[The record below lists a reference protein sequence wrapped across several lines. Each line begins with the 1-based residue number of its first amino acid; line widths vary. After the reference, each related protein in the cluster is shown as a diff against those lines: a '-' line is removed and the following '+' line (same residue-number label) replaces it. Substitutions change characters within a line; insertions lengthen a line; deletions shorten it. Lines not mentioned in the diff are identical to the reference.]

1 MARNRSSTVVLTVT
15 GLGLGL
21 LGLLAF
27 GGGREGDDDGRDDD
41 GRDDDGRDDDGGDD
55 DNRGPTGPD
64 VDPDRLWI
72 DARTC
77 ADWRVGRDYLERV
90 ALPYARE
97 LADSLDGFSFSWATV
112 RDKAIVLARID
123 YVLREVLAASVRETD
138 PAALACLET
147 VPWHDEILAGLDPDD
162 DDDTIRA
169 TLAEI
174 DQLQREHPLMPLI
187 FWVGSSWA
195 AGGGPYDTPPRPG
208 DRPWA

>member
-1 MARNRSSTVVLTVT
+1 V
-15 GLGLGL
+15 
-21 LGLLAF
+21 
-27 GGGREGDDDGRDDD
+27 DPY
-41 GRDDDGRDDDGGDD
+41 
-55 DNRGPTGPD
+55 GPIPN

-77 ADWRVGRDYLERV
+77 ADWRVGADYLERV

-97 LADSLDGFSFSWATV
+97 LADSLDGFSFTWGSV
-112 RDKAIVLARID
+112 RDKAIVLSRID

-138 PAALACLET
+138 AAAVSCLGT
-147 VPWHDEILAGLDPDD
+147 VPWHDEILAGIGDA

-174 DQLQREHPLMPLI
+174 DDLQREHPLMPLI
-187 FWVGSSWA
+187 YWIGSSWA
-195 AGGGPYDTPPRPG
+195 AGGGPYDRAPMPG